1 MIFTIISIAIA
12 LYALFNFK
20 KAIMIFTIY
29 QIFWYPTSLFAIHDI
44 NFGAN
49 LIIPFWFFILYIC
62 NKNKYKKCNVKNP
75 YKIPFLLI
83 FISYICS
90 CFNATT
96 GFVTEFGRIIMRTF
110 SVYVYIWILWN
121 TIEDEEDFKFLF
133 KGITITMFIACI
145 YGLIE
150 YVTKSN
156 PILDY
161 KVYLSKNSI
170 ATYNM
175 TGLRG
180 YRLISVFEH
189 PIGAGMT
196 FGLYSIF
203 YLSLWMKE
211 NPVVLKSKIGIITA
225 MLCLPCII
233 LTKMRT
239 GILFTIILGMI
250 LLINFR
256 KIKRKTAIKILI
268 LMIII
273 SPIMFWVIK
282 SNSAL
287 ITNLITSETS
297 AEIGGSSFSMRSE
310 QFFAIKEIIA
320 ESPIFGL
327 GETFREGIVR
337 SNYTDA
343 ALGYEGLIFEQL
355 SMHGYFGIFVN
366 IIFIFYTLIIIPKKY
381 KAKEVFFLS
390 LAYWIAYLVSSIPS
404 FRILLFYLASFYYI
418 KTSYKYKNIKTQ
430 HEKGNENEKNVA
442 IMS

>member
-1 MIFTIISIAIA
+1 MIFTIISIGIA

-29 QIFWYPTSLFAIHDI
+29 QIFWYPTHLFGIFNV

-49 LIIPFWFFILYIC
+49 LIIPFWFFVLYMC
-62 NKNKYKKCNVKNP
+62 NKKKYKKCNEKFP
-75 YKIPFLLI
+75 LKIPFLLI
-83 FISYICS
+83 SISYICS

-96 GFVTEFGRIIMRTF
+96 GFVTEFGRIVVRIF
-110 SVYVYIWILWN
+110 SIYIYIWILWK

-150 YVTKSN
+150 YFTKSN
-156 PILDY
+156 LILDY
-161 KVYLSKNSI
+161 KVNLSKNSI
-170 ATYNM
+170 YVYNM
-175 TGLRG
+175 AGLRG
-180 YRLISVFEH
+180 YRLTSLFEH

-203 YLSLWMKE
+203 YFSLWMKE
-211 NPVVLKSKIGIITA
+211 NPIVLKSKIGLVTA
-225 MLCLPCII
+225 VLCLPCVV

-239 GILFTIILGMI
+239 SILYTIILGII

-256 KIKRKTAIKILI
+256 KIKRKTLIRILI
-268 LMIII
+268 LMIIML
-273 SPIMFWVIK
+273 PIMFIVIK
-282 SNSAL
+282 SNSTL
-287 ITNLITSETS
+287 ITNLITSEKST
-297 AEIGGSSFSMRSE
+297 EIGGSSFSMRFE
-310 QFFAIKEIIA
+310 QFVAIKNIIA
-320 ESPIFGL
+320 TSPMFGL

-337 SNYTDA
+337 TEYTDA
-343 ALGYEGLIFEQL
+343 ALGYEGVIFEQL

-366 IIFIFYTLIIIPKKY
+366 IIFMCYTLIVVPKKY
-381 KAKEVFFLS
+381 KTKEVLFLS

-418 KTSYKYKNIKTQ
+418 KTSSKYKDIKLQ
-430 HEKGNENEKNVA
+430 YEKENENEKDVA